1 MSSSSSSNSNSN
13 NNVVDD
19 NMIRDTKRR
28 KDNDGS
34 ATATATT
41 EFDMQSDVDDVISD
55 LVKEEMQLVMTRLLR
70 TSPDVETSLKKEALR
85 VINARARH
93 SAAPQSKQLQ
103 MMQKLLQ
110 QHSTMA
116 MAMSSAQAGGDLMDA
131 TQPLGLMT
139 QGVDGLPLFAGGVST
154 GGPNDFVAAFMGDPV
169 AMIRR
174 KIREAFRPDN
184 KSVSRKRDRLGGDV
198 KVTYRIDTL
207 IVRTELEH
215 AKDMILNKNEQRQG
229 LLHMEAITQEFSDR
243 GAEIGVNN
251 ITGYAETLQQ
261 IAADWEEIFLFEE
274 LDMDAV
280 ERDEWDKKL
289 GEMDISPNEEEGVF
303 TVARYAARLGWSNQ
317 HLKNVL
323 MGESIGKFKEP
334 RELSIAR
341 LNHLERQKRYEE
353 GVNLAKAVD
362 LDFYAA
368 KFLLRLNRLSE
379 VEDTVKTLEDAEK
392 IFSLAQVARALDVT
406 VSFNLA
412 LQSIAVTRTWNGDN
426 AERATWI
433 CDLCISQKM
442 LDTLV
447 AQLEGK
453 INHKKIQFEIAKILK
468 EKEQYKPALEICRY
482 TIKPVKTDTDQIQS
496 QQDALKK
503 QHEKMI
509 DSQSQQAVGSSS
521 SSPSVSSPSVHEL
534 QQQQIDDIIQID
546 EGTIIP
552 GALTVWMWALVHEM
566 VLLELV
572 NEDEM
577 RAVVDYIVD
586 TVTGIDQLVRLM
598 TDMNSKNE
606 FDLLIVV
613 GNRAFD
619 RIKEQQQR
627 EYQLQLELIKNQLEA
642 QYAAQDAQHS
652 FSSDPQSAQ
661 ITLSNILNNLNQ
673 TINFQDNAIEDEV
686 AFRELLKLVRE
697 RKATDII
704 ILDRNTLVQQQQQL
718 QRTLHRPSLIV
729 HELSVGNNPFGSNG
743 RKLISISHSG
753 QWDQWRYRIAVLMT
767 DAAFESNN
775 PMLQNPQVVQQQ
787 QASRIGFALAQ
798 TLQQQQKQFRLPKP
812 LARSKIE
819 QVVNHCLEELSIV
832 SHFTQY
838 QKHLKEKSEYE
849 LTVRVGFRV
858 HDIAKQLAEQK
869 QKRDEEMLQLNQLRM
884 EEQEAVQNKRTFKI
898 DKRLRLRE
906 LEHQQKIYS
915 LDDSS
920 TKMQPRQYDDIHLEV
935 GSLTLNSLF
944 SARVSPDPSKQVT
957 KEFVQEVAE
966 RTITFLRQQQQY
978 ETLANICLNHHEFDL
993 CIFIARAG
1001 HRIVSGL
1008 KEKKLEREKVNVPLQ
1023 ILREEQEKLLSVK
1036 QQLPPQKQH
1045 ELAQLERQ
1053 SEALPPIEF
1062 FDGNSVDIYENHHTN
1077 FSRFMIKASMQA
1089 TQIVTLPT
1097 TGFTNILAMQQQQQ
1111 QQIREPYSEQEAHE
1125 IVLEAFSHVKAPS
1138 SYLELLNLV
1147 ASYNQ
1152 SIKPVIELG
1161 DRIQEEI
1168 SKLVEERK
1176 AQEMPRLRYVY
1187 LAAQKTQLEAAKK
1200 FLRPE
1205 QLQELSVMEREQR
1218 LLRTMQPNYLRY
1230 ALGMLG
1236 DNPAKQVAN
1245 KCIEL
1250 ILQDKLTTQEELKE
1264 LIEERLRHVEDDDQ
1278 MTDDADNEELALARK
1293 ENEER
1298 QSELED
1304 RVKFLDQLLA
1314 TTVQNHLQY
1323 VADPNERLRMSKTL
1337 VQYKEFDLAILVG
1350 KSIQAK
1356 IIEVAQERVEN
1367 EVWLNELAELE
1378 KEERELQE
1386 QRKQVAKR
1394 RRLDN
1399 EKQHRLE
1406 ELKIQRDFRSI
1417 FPSYLSSTEEQLNA
1431 LHLYN
1436 SEAMINAVATKK
1448 ETERA
1453 RLELELEMTEEQKKQ
1468 ILAPYD
1474 TQIHEIVD
1482 ICLEYVQAP
1491 EHLIRLMDQNSYD
1504 ISLMLRLGKV
1514 ALEKT
1519 KYCLERRQEINTIEQ
1534 MINILEKE
1542 EQDLVLLRKTL
1553 PDELQKVLD
1562 DSNKKM
1568 DESTL
1573 PSYITNN
1580 SISDMHG
1587 WKYTTLEKMLNVVL
1601 RTKSQFENRMATD
1614 QSLTAEQIEQ
1624 ENAKISELLE
1634 QIVTLIKDPQLGI
1647 ESPNNLHSLAQK
1659 LNSKSENK
1667 LAITVGYWCYDKLK
1681 LLRQMEE
1688 ERQLPEQQ
1696 FVLLSQEERSLLNQR
1711 KQLPEDKQS
1720 ELRDLKLKHAL
1731 LQLQPGF
1738 VRQTQAAYDRI
1749 AYQISSNNIESVLDL
1764 RQVMEDKMDMSDSQ
1778 IDEVAV
1784 EQETHAIQ
1792 TQLEQVVDLTIENI
1806 FVVEN
1811 LIRVMSDLAEK
1822 LEYNLV
1828 LRVGGNVVVRIGEL
1842 RTQAEEIKAL
1852 EQEKDELQKKFR
1864 LQRDDATQQRLNEI
1878 EARLQQLPLKYQNT
1892 KLIDML
1898 MLKTANLMN
1907 QAAKIEE
1914 RNDVQLEMATA
1925 IFKIKPSVVLF
1936 GEIQLLCEESVWQT
1950 TLRKELLDHVLNY
1963 LKYLFENK
1971 DSPDVDVDIAD
1982 DLYYSDDDDDDDG
1995 YRTKKKKS
2003 TGGRGRG
2010 KTAATSS
2017 SSASN
2022 PIKDCIELLLNEGYW
2037 QEVTKIFPRPSEAGT
2052 SSVELLERLWVELN
2066 NNAPAQIP
2074 GIVPLAEE
2082 YITHCFLLYEFDI
2095 VTDLLDLL
2103 ENHDIEVAAA
2113 IYEKCAERMGLNI
2126 SQRQYKS
2133 FASVF
2138 LPLVKNRLLNHN
2150 RSDLW
2155 DTFFEKVHKANKSK
2169 RKLMQMIETENL
2181 K

>member
-1 MSSSSSSNSNSN
+1 MVCYEGGKCINSKK
-13 NNVVDD
+13 
-19 NMIRDTKRR
+19 KRR
-28 KDNDGS
+28 G
-34 ATATATT
+34 
-41 EFDMQSDVDDVISD
+41 QS
-55 LVKEEMQLVMTRLLR
+55 LT
-70 TSPDVETSLKKEALR
+70 
-85 VINARARH
+85 
-93 SAAPQSKQLQ
+93 
-103 MMQKLLQ
+103 
-110 QHSTMA
+110 
-116 MAMSSAQAGGDLMDA
+116 
-131 TQPLGLMT
+131 
-139 QGVDGLPLFAGGVST
+139 PLFT
-154 GGPNDFVAAFMGDPV
+154 QYC
-169 AMIRR
+169 I
-174 KIREAFRPDN
+174 
-184 KSVSRKRDRLGGDV
+184 
-198 KVTYRIDTL
+198 
-207 IVRTELEH
+207 
-215 AKDMILNKNEQRQG
+215 EQRQG

-379 VEDTVKTLEDAEK
+379 VEDTVKALEDAEK

-433 CDLCISQKM
+433 SDLCISQKM

-468 EKEQYKPALEICRY
+468 EKEQYKPALEICKY
-482 TIKPVKTDTDQIQS
+482 TIKPVKTDIDQIQS

-503 QHEKMI
+503 QHEKLI
-509 DSQSQQAVGSSS
+509 DSQSQQTVGGSSS
-521 SSPSVSSPSVHEL
+521 TSTSSVTSPSVQEL
-534 QQQQIDDIIQID
+534 QQQQIDDIIQVD
-546 EGTIIP
+546 EGAIIP
-552 GALTVWMWALVHEM
+552 NALTVWMWTLVHEM

-586 TVTGIDQLVRLM
+586 TVTDIDQLVRLM
-598 TDMNSKNE
+598 TDMTNKNE

-627 EYQLQLELIKNQLEA
+627 EHQLQLELIKNQLEA

-704 ILDRNTLVQQQQQL
+704 ILDRNSLVQQQQQL
-718 QRTLHRPSLIV
+718 QRTLHQPSLIA
-729 HELSVGNNPFGSNG
+729 HKLSVGNNPLGFNG
-743 RKLISISHSG
+743 RRLISITHTG
-753 QWDQWRYRIAVLMT
+753 QWDQWRYQIVVLMT

-775 PMLQNPQVVQQQ
+775 PLLQNPQVVQQQ
-787 QASRIGFALAQ
+787 QVSRIGIALAQ
-798 TLQQQQKQFRLPKP
+798 VLQQQKKQFRLPKP

-819 QVVNHCLEELSIV
+819 QVVNHCLGELSTV
-832 SHFTQY
+832 SHFTWY

-849 LTVRVGFRV
+849 LAVRVGFRA

-869 QKRDEEMLQLNQLRM
+869 KKRDEEMIQLNQLRM
-884 EEQEAVQNKRTFKI
+884 EEQEAVQNKRTFKM

-906 LEHQQKIYS
+906 LEHQQKVYS
-915 LDDSS
+915 LDDS
-920 TKMQPRQYDDIHLEV
+920 TTNMQPQQYDDIHLQV
-935 GSLTLNSLF
+935 GSLTFNSLF

-957 KEFVQEVAE
+957 NEFVQEVAE
-966 RTITFLRQQQQY
+966 RTITFLRQPQQF
-978 ETLANICLNHHEFDL
+978 ENLAKICLNHHEFDL

-1001 HRIVSGL
+1001 HRIVSAL
-1008 KEKKLEREKVNVPLQ
+1008 RERKLEREKINVPLQ
-1023 ILREEQEKLLSVK
+1023 ILREEQEKLLAVK
-1036 QQLPPQKQH
+1036 QQLPPQRQH

-1053 SEALPPIEF
+1053 SEALPPIES
-1062 FDGNSVDIYENHHTN
+1062 FDGNSVDLYENHHMN
-1077 FSRFMIKASMQA
+1077 FSRLMINASMQG

-1097 TGFTNILAMQQQQQ
+1097 TGFTNIFTVMQQQQQ
-1111 QQIREPYSEQEAHE
+1111 QQQQTREPYTEQEAHE

-1147 ASYNQ
+1147 ANYNQ

-1161 DRIQEEI
+1161 DRIQAEI

-1218 LLRTMQPNYLRY
+1218 LLRTMQPYYLRH

-1250 ILQDKLTTQEELKE
+1250 ILQDKRTTQEELKE
-1264 LIEERLRHVEDDDQ
+1264 LIEERLRHVEDEDQ

-1293 ENEER
+1293 ENEEK

-1304 RVKFLDQLLA
+1304 RVKFLDELLA
-1314 TTVQNHLQY
+1314 TTVQNHLQF
-1323 VADPNERLRMSKTL
+1323 VADPNERLRLSKTL
-1337 VQYKEFDLAILVG
+1337 AQYKEFDLAIMVG
-1350 KSIQAK
+1350 KSIQAR
-1356 IIEVAQERVEN
+1356 IIEVARERDEN
-1367 EVWLNELAELE
+1367 EIWLNELAELE
-1378 KEERELQE
+1378 NEERELQE
-1386 QRKQVAKR
+1386 RRKQIAKR
-1394 RRLDN
+1394 KRLDN

-1417 FPSYLSSTEEQLNA
+1417 FPSYLSSTEEQLNS

-1468 ILAPYD
+1468 ILAPFD

-1491 EHLIRLMDQNSYD
+1491 EHLLRLMDQNSYD

-1514 ALEKT
+1514 ALERT
-1519 KYCLERRQEINTIEQ
+1519 KYCLERRQETNTIEQ
-1534 MINILEKE
+1534 MISILEKE

-1553 PDELQKVLD
+1553 PDELQKILD

-1573 PSYITNN
+1573 PSYITNH
-1580 SISDMHG
+1580 SISDMHR
-1587 WKYTTLEKMLNVVL
+1587 WKYVTLEKMLTVVL

-1634 QIVTLIKDPQLGI
+1634 QIVTLIKDPELGI
-1647 ESPNNLHSLAQK
+1647 ENPNNLHSLAQK
-1659 LNSKSENK
+1659 LSSKGENK

-1681 LLRQMEE
+1681 HLRQMEE

-1696 FVLLSQEERSLLNQR
+1696 FVLLSQEERNLLNQR

-1731 LQLQPGF
+1731 LQLQPDF

-1764 RQVMEDKMDMSDSQ
+1764 RQAMEDKMDMSDSQ

-1792 TQLEQVVDLTIENI
+1792 TQLEQVVDQTIENI

-1811 LIRVMSDLAEK
+1811 LIRVMSDLAKK

-1842 RTQAEEIKAL
+1842 RTQAEEIKTL

-1925 IFKIKPSVVLF
+1925 IFKIRPSVVLF

-1950 TLRKELLDHVLNY
+1950 TLRKELLDHVLNH

-1971 DSPDVDVDIAD
+1971 DSNDVDLDIAD
-1982 DLYYSDDDDDDDG
+1982 DLYYSDDDEDDDG
-1995 YRTKKKKS
+1995 RTKRKKS
-2003 TGGRGRG
+2003 SGGRGRG
-2010 KTAATSS
+2010 KAAASSS

-2095 VTDLLDLL
+2095 VSDLLDLL
-2103 ENHDIEVAAA
+2103 ENHDIEVAVT

-2138 LPLVKNRLLNHN
+2138 LPLIKTRLLNHS

-2155 DTFFEKVHKANKSK
+2155 DTFFEKVNKANKSK
-2169 RKLMQMIETENL
+2169 KKLMQMIETEQL